1 MTCDAMKKMILS
13 VVACAALMLGAF
25 WAWASY
31 RDILA
36 ASLFILALVPS
47 CLFEEGRQERM
58 SDRRKE
64 GEL

>member
-1 MTCDAMKKMILS
+1 MKKMIIS

-36 ASLFILALVPS
+36 ALLFILALVPS
-47 CLFEEGRQERM
+47 CLFEQGRQER
-58 SDRRKE
+58 RRSI
-64 GEL
+64 

>member
-1 MTCDAMKKMILS
+1 MKKMIVS

-36 ASLFILALVPS
+36 ALLLILALVPS
-47 CLFEEGRQERM
+47 CLFEAGRQEHLNNQNRT
-58 SDRRKE
+58 
-64 GEL
+64 L

>member
-13 VVACAALMLGAF
+13 VAACSALMLGAF
-25 WAWASY
+25 WAWAAY

-36 ASLFILALVPS
+36 ASMLVLALVPS

-64 GEL
+64 GAL

>member
-1 MTCDAMKKMILS
+1 MKKMIVS

-36 ASLFILALVPS
+36 ALLLILALVPS
-47 CLFEEGRQERM
+47 CLFEEGRQEHINNQNRT
-58 SDRRKE
+58 
-64 GEL
+64 L